1 MRAACQS
8 AARTL
13 EVPEAHVHRLLTEG
27 RRERSRSVSAPAAVM
42 VTMRAAAIIATVAT
56 LLGGCAATPDA
67 TSLRSSALPFTT
79 LEGAA
84 PVQDGR
90 AGFRDLFCSML
101 SADGLPPGDD
111 PACGRWLWRLPDEPA
126 AAPDRQ
132 VATAIPQRLAIFL
145 VTGAFS
151 ECVAEASRPFS
162 AGVARLRASGVS
174 VETIVVGGRS
184 GTAHNSRQVEDAI
197 RRAGVGEDQP
207 LIVIGFSKGTLD
219 VLRLLVDSPEL
230 ARQVDAVV
238 SVASPVF
245 GTPLADVADPPY
257 SALLATVPHEQCPP
271 GDGLV
276 MRSLRPIEATQWL
289 AANPLPQSVRYYSL
303 AGFTTRDHVARALV
317 PSWKYLSRI
326 DARNDGQ
333 VLAADA
339 VIPGSTL
346 LGYANADHWGV
357 AQTIENVHPV
367 LAARRDPRPFPLE
380 QLFVSIVRFVADDL
394 GRSRPAAAPAA
405 AAPSQRGEVP

>member
-1 MRAACQS
+1 
-8 AARTL
+8 
-13 EVPEAHVHRLLTEG
+13 
-27 RRERSRSVSAPAAVM
+27 
-42 VTMRAAAIIATVAT
+42 
-56 LLGGCAATPDA
+56 
-67 TSLRSSALPFTT
+67 
-79 LEGAA
+79 
-84 PVQDGR
+84 VQDGR

-111 PACGRWLWRLPDEPA
+111 PSCGRWLWRLPDEPA
-126 AAPDRQ
+126 AAAERE
-132 VATAIPQRLAIFL
+132 VATDFPQRLAIFV

-162 AGVARLRASGVS
+162 AGVARLRASGLS

-184 GTAHNSRQVEDAI
+184 GTAHNARQVEDAI

-219 VLRLLVDSPEL
+219 VLRVLVDFPEI
-230 ARQVDAVV
+230 AGQVDALV

-289 AANPLPQSVRYYSL
+289 VANPLPQSVRYYSL
-303 AGFTTRDHVARALV
+303 AGFTTREHVARALV
-317 PSWKYLSRI
+317 PSWKYLNRI

-346 LGYANADHWGV
+346 LGYANADHWGI
-357 AQTIENVHPV
+357 AQTIERVHPM
-367 LAARRDPRPFPLE
+367 LAARPDPEPFPLA

-394 GRSRPAAAPAA
+394 GRSGPAA
-405 AAPSQRGEVP
+405 AAPVAESPGSGELR